1 MAALYPN
8 LMPPE
13 QLELLTKAAAAAGA
27 SSYPP
32 APSPVPATS
41 NHPQAAAAAAI
52 LAALSQSQSLAEIL
66 AQVGTSPAEL
76 LVALERR
83 GAFAGANL
91 ASMDP
96 SIASLLIGRLAA
108 AAAATASKPIPVCLS
123 QILMSQVDPSTQMS
137 PSVAAA
143 NLASTGHGIGGGG
156 GGLAGLAGVHLS
168 KSTPASLAMSI
179 GSGLGQPGGLNR
191 QGLPVY
197 SSASSSSIS
206 GGAAPSIAAV
216 SGCDPL
222 AFNKA
227 ILFGDFCTAQ
237 QLAAAGSNSAMP
249 AVSSAPSLTLHR
261 TGTASPLLRPFDYY
275 LRQSGQSAF
284 TGYAGGPPDYSDPAY
299 IHSRALDPSLLP
311 MPSTGRRSA
320 AYPAAGGASSAAIK
334 QASRPLVST
343 TSAAGF
349 GDPAPQTYRKHPSSS
364 SSQST
369 PSSASPPLGQRREAH
384 RHHGTQ
390 QGVGRQSPVI
400 CSRAPSTGQQF
411 SASSS
416 HAESASRPIYC
427 PVSPCSPKNE
437 GRGSRQGNHGAS
449 SYELADALTR
459 TERSDEANAV
469 LAANIAN
476 FVDQANRTYQDEVER
491 YTSRDRSDSMRT
503 RTSSEASQMLAAV
516 RSIRQ
521 RTGAF
526 GGLPYA
532 PGPLYCPSYAD
543 ALSLTDLADRFQAS
557 EILAT
562 YSSMAAAAAAAAS
575 QTQAPTTTASR
586 AAEAIF
592 SRRHEPV
599 AEMSRTPHSPD
610 HGGYAANLRPASRDA
625 DRSTHPPPAVH
636 HHGCRKTSFTTAT
649 TSGAVSADA
658 LPSRPLNSSIG
669 SGQQRSHDSYLG
681 SDCPADVLS
690 AANLM
695 QSFICNPPRGSVDFT
710 PEEGTHATHSQA
722 RHGPPPNASVVGG
735 TTMGHPGDPRLLSA
749 AAVAAAASRH
759 AVGGSRLSPHHSS
772 SVLVPGSET
781 ATGADTIF
789 RPPEPHLAA
798 ATAAAAGGAGNV
810 VGTLGA
816 EIEKAIAEGI
826 KPKTVAD
833 PPKVRLKSPQQHQS
847 ISLLSEVGEHGS
859 LSSDPVCPKKRNRL
873 SSSHS
878 SSNSSITVV
887 ASPVS
892 TVLHESPS
900 ATVKAPR
907 LSSAEEHSRP
917 ASATLTAS
925 GKNASALDAA
935 SVQPGPAGDQRVAP
949 SPTSSPQAPSRSLTT
964 KSPSD
969 EREEAERPTGKLTS
983 STTACTEQ
991 SAPTLMISQ
1000 TGDQQQQQQQQRFS
1014 PAASVAGQVGRNSK
1028 SPAVASFSVSPS
1040 SGADSPGNLQICL
1053 PTDEEPLQSPTAE
1066 ARSPCPS
1073 EKTFSPPFCS
1083 HSNPT
1088 TPSPSR
1094 SKSSTDGAPAT
1105 SS

>member
-8 LMPPE
+8 LVPPE

-41 NHPQAAAAAAI
+41 TNPQAAAAAAI

-66 AQVGTSPAEL
+66 AQMGTSPAEL

-108 AAAATASKPIPVCLS
+108 AAAATASKPI
-123 QILMSQVDPSTQMS
+123 VDPSTQMS

-143 NLASTGHGIGGGG
+143 NLASTAHGIGGGG
-156 GGLAGLAGVHLS
+156 SGGMAGLAGVHLS

-197 SSASSSSIS
+197 SSASSSIGGG
-206 GGAAPSIAAV
+206 GGAAPSIAV

-237 QLAAAGSNSAMP
+237 QLAAAGNNSNMP
-249 AVSSAPSLTLHR
+249 AVSSASGLTLHR
-261 TGTASPLLRPFDYY
+261 TA
-275 LRQSGQSAF
+275 
-284 TGYAGGPPDYSDPAY
+284 DYSDPAY

-320 AYPAAGGASSAAIK
+320 AAYPAAGGASSAAAIK

-343 TSAAGF
+343 TSAGF
-349 GDPAPQTYRKHPSSS
+349 GDPAPLQTYRKHPSSS

-390 QGVGRQSPVI
+390 PGVGRQSPVI

-586 AAEAIF
+586 AAEGIF

-599 AEMSRTPHSPD
+599 TEMSRTLHSPD
-610 HGGYAANLRPASRDA
+610 HGGYPNIRPASRDA

-658 LPSRPLNSSIG
+658 LPSRPLTSSIG

-695 QSFICNPPRGSVDFT
+695 QSFICNAPRGSVDFT

-722 RHGPPPNASVVGG
+722 RHGPPPNANVGG
-735 TTMGHPGDPRLLSA
+735 TNMGQPGDPRLLSA
-749 AAVAAAASRH
+749 AAAAASRH
-759 AVGGSRLSPHHSS
+759 AVAGGSRLSPHHSS
-772 SVLVPGSET
+772 VLVPGSET
-781 ATGADTIF
+781 PTGADTIF
-789 RPPEPHLAA
+789 RPPEPHLTA
-798 ATAAAAGGAGNV
+798 ATAAAAGNV

-826 KPKTVAD
+826 KPRPVAD

-887 ASPVS
+887 ASPV
-892 TVLHESPS
+892 LHESPS
-900 ATVKAPR
+900 MGTATVKAPR

-917 ASATLTAS
+917 ASATPRTAS
-925 GKNASALDAA
+925 GKNAPTLDAA
-935 SVQPGPAGDQRVAP
+935 SVLQPGPAGDQRVVP

-964 KSPSD
+964 TKSPSD
-969 EREEAERPTGKLTS
+969 EREAAEEAERPTGKLTS
-983 STTACTEQ
+983 AAAACAEQ
-991 SAPTLMISQ
+991 SAPALMISQ
-1000 TGDQQQQQQQQRFS
+1000 IGDQQQQQQRFS

-1083 HSNPT
+1083 HSNPA

>member
-1 MAALYPN
+1 
-8 LMPPE
+8 MPFFC
-13 QLELLTKAAAAAGA
+13 T
-27 SSYPP
+27 SYF
-32 APSPVPATS
+32 
-41 NHPQAAAAAAI
+41 Q
-52 LAALSQSQSLAEIL
+52 
-66 AQVGTSPAEL
+66 
-76 LVALERR
+76 
-83 GAFAGANL
+83 
-91 ASMDP
+91 
-96 SIASLLIGRLAA
+96 
-108 AAAATASKPIPVCLS
+108 PVCLS

-143 NLASTGHGIGGGG
+143 NLASTGHGS

-206 GGAAPSIAAV
+206 GGAAPSIAV

-284 TGYAGGPPDYSDPAY
+284 TGYAGGPPADYSDPAY

-334 QASRPLVST
+334 QTSRPLVST

-384 RHHGTQ
+384 RHHEATIMVGCYRCGGYHWLAVSQESVIPQLPTRDFDPVGTQ

-427 PVSPCSPKNE
+427 PVSPCSPKCKYCDDSSSHYLLSTLTYLQNE

-557 EILAT
+557 EIL
-562 YSSMAAAAAAAAS
+562 
-575 QTQAPTTTASR
+575 TQAPTTTASR

-610 HGGYAANLRPASRDA
+610 HGGHANLRPASRDA
-625 DRSTHPPPAVH
+625 DRSTHPLPAVH

-735 TTMGHPGDPRLLSA
+735 TNMGHPGDPRLLSA
-749 AAVAAAASRH
+749 AAAAAAASRH
-759 AVGGSRLSPHHSS
+759 AVG
-772 SVLVPGSET
+772 
-781 ATGADTIF
+781 
-789 RPPEPHLAA
+789 
-798 ATAAAAGGAGNV
+798 
-810 VGTLGA
+810 
-816 EIEKAIAEGI
+816 
-826 KPKTVAD
+826 
-833 PPKVRLKSPQQHQS
+833 
-847 ISLLSEVGEHGS
+847 
-859 LSSDPVCPKKRNRL
+859 
-873 SSSHS
+873 
-878 SSNSSITVV
+878 
-887 ASPVS
+887 
-892 TVLHESPS
+892 
-900 ATVKAPR
+900 
-907 LSSAEEHSRP
+907 
-917 ASATLTAS
+917 
-925 GKNASALDAA
+925 
-935 SVQPGPAGDQRVAP
+935 
-949 SPTSSPQAPSRSLTT
+949 
-964 KSPSD
+964 
-969 EREEAERPTGKLTS
+969 
-983 STTACTEQ
+983 
-991 SAPTLMISQ
+991 
-1000 TGDQQQQQQQQRFS
+1000 
-1014 PAASVAGQVGRNSK
+1014 
-1028 SPAVASFSVSPS
+1028 
-1040 SGADSPGNLQICL
+1040 
-1053 PTDEEPLQSPTAE
+1053 
-1066 ARSPCPS
+1066 
-1073 EKTFSPPFCS
+1073 
-1083 HSNPT
+1083 
-1088 TPSPSR
+1088 
-1094 SKSSTDGAPAT
+1094 
-1105 SS
+1105 